1 MTSAWPSRILAGAFI
16 ASGVLHVVR
25 PRVFEP
31 LIPPALP
38 WPTTVVVGTGVV
50 EVVCV
55 AGLLLG
61 RAWAPKA
68 TAATLLAVWP
78 GNIWHAVRTQQSSQS
93 PWVKAGVWA
102 RVPMQIPLVG
112 VALRAPTRV

>member
-38 WPTTVVVGTGVV
+38 WPTTVIVGTGVV
-50 EVVCV
+50 EVACG

-78 GNIWHAVRTQQSSQS
+78 GNIWYAVRTQKSQE
-93 PWVKAGVWA
+93 PTWAKVAAWV
-102 RVPMQIPLVG
+102 RLPLQIPLVG
-112 VALRAPTRV
+112 VALRAPTRG